1 MSGQQP
7 FEEDL
12 MKRKWIWIGH
22 TLRKPYSSISRHGL
36 KWNPQGKRKRG
47 RLRNTEKKD
56 LKVDVGVTRYFGGQ
70 IEKTVQDRGQWR
82 AFIEAVTNPHTGHN
96 SVERQCSNDIL
107 HETSPRTLLCSMPGN
122 SSCDIMMASGSRIR
136 NGSPSNS
143 EVPHVPHANMMATG
157 FTIRNGSPSN
167 SEVPRV
173 PHADMMATGFSIRN
187 GSPSN
192 SEVLQVTHA
201 NMMATGFS
209 IRNGSPSDSEVL
221 QVNHTDI
228 MMMVTGPRTQEE
240 IDIASNND
248 IDLRIF
254 GDSYNDIDIQ
264 NLNPCDVGLPR
275 ERLPRETLLKPSR
288 YSVMCSK
295 LPYWRKVN
303 HNKNSSISPRAQQI
317 QCNVFQITI
326 LEKSEPQQEQFYLPQ
341 SPADTV

>member
-1 MSGQQP
+1 MVLLTSQI
-7 FEEDL
+7 FISEEDFQCE
-12 MKRKWIWIGH
+12 H
-22 TLRKPYSSISRHGL
+22 
-36 KWNPQGKRKRG
+36 Q
-47 RLRNTEKKD
+47 
-56 LKVDVGVTRYFGGQ
+56 F
-70 IEKTVQDRGQWR
+70 VQMQCC
-82 AFIEAVTNPHTGHN
+82 N
-96 SVERQCSNDIL
+96 SNVR
-107 HETSPRTLLCSMPGN
+107 PRMIFT
-122 SSCDIMMASGSRIR
+122 DIMMASGSRIR

-275 ERLPRETLLKPSR
+275 ERLPRETLLSESDPI
-288 YSVMCSK
+288 
-295 LPYWRKVN
+295 LD
-303 HNKNSSISPRAQQI
+303 SSINLRPK
-317 QCNVFQITI
+317 NDFV
-326 LEKSEPQQEQFYLPQ
+326 
-341 SPADTV
+341 